1 MAGKSALNEQCPR
14 PINVATDHSAEW
26 CKKNG
31 HCGCVELEVLRKEY
45 GEAVYPLNKE
55 STADSPWRIG
65 YLDADDEANEMHEA
79 VAKEIAT
86 RLLQGETFDE
96 REGE

>member
-14 PINVATDHSAEW
+14 PINTATDHSAEW

-65 YLDADDEANEMHEA
+65 YLDADDEANA
-79 VAKEIAT
+79 GNSSPTPCRSFKRWWRT
-86 RLLQGETFDE
+86 
-96 REGE
+96 

>member
-1 MAGKSALNEQCPR
+1 MIENESSKTSIRCPR

-45 GEAVYPLNKE
+45 GEAVYPINKN
-55 STADSPWRIG
+55 
-65 YLDADDEANEMHEA
+65 NE
-79 VAKEIAT
+79 
-86 RLLQGETFDE
+86 
-96 REGE
+96 